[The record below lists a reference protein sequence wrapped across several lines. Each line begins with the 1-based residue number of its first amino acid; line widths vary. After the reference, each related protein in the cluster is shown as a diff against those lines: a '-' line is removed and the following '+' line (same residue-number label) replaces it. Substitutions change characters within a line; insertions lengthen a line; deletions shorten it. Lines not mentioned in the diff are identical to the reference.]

1 MGLLEEVTQW
11 LGENIVQPVKKG
23 AGKYS
28 DFMGDMEEYLKDKG
42 DETIN
47 GMVGQDAGDQE
58 INPMMAG
65 TMSPLDFVNKGSGIN
80 PQMTAA
86 QQAAATQAADMVLPG
101 KKAGLVGRIVK
112 GGLKAAGLIGTGYAL
127 KKGASGKPEDAELP
141 LAVSHGLE
149 YTPEQAEEA
158 WTKKVAE
165 EKAKAAETS
174 APKEEPF
181 DINAIADKY
190 GAEVGENGGLI
201 SNKKVSKQD
210 GKGLVY
216 KGYIKNE
223 KSGKTTHIYGA
234 KPQEEKPTE
243 GTPGK
248 VPTREEF
255 YKSAAAQV
263 KKNLGIDPD
272 TFNPV
277 TEAKKV
283 LEADGEYQY
292 MKKRLVEGN
301 FTPQKRAQIQ
311 DAVNEREQQVT
322 RELTYKTML
331 AKDGLKRMLDMFDKN
346 KDKFGVAPAGS
357 TLYSKETGEIKGTT
371 PGKSTYLS
379 AGGQAAL
386 DKAVDRAFLSDVPEA
401 ARQMGGK
408 VYDSIPEQSRAA
420 YDQVLEQAG
429 RIMLDASNQ
438 GKAITPQEAVRM
450 AKEKT
455 TGAGAINPPKDY
467 KDSGKTIGGKKV
479 YVSPDGK
486 KGWTAP

>member
-1 MGLLEEVTQW
+1 MGLLDEVTQW

-28 DFMGDMEEYLKDKG
+28 DFMGDMEQYLKDKG

-165 EKAKAAETS
+165 EKARTADAS

-190 GAEVGENGGLI
+190 GAEVSPSGGLL
-201 SNKKVSKQD
+201 SDKKVSKQD

-216 KGYIKNE
+216 KGSIKNE
-223 KSGKTTHIYGA
+223 KSGKTTHIYGS
-234 KPQEEKPTE
+234 KPQEEKPAE

-255 YKSAAAQV
+255 YKSAAAQI

-277 TEAKKV
+277 TETKKV

-292 MKKRLVEGN
+292 MKKRLAEGN
-301 FTPQKRAQIQ
+301 FTPAKRAQIQ

-322 RELTYKTML
+322 KELAYKTML

-357 TLYSKETGEIKGTT
+357 TL
-371 PGKSTYLS
+371 
-379 AGGQAAL
+379 
-386 DKAVDRAFLSDVPEA
+386 
-401 ARQMGGK
+401 
-408 VYDSIPEQSRAA
+408 
-420 YDQVLEQAG
+420 
-429 RIMLDASNQ
+429 
-438 GKAITPQEAVRM
+438 
-450 AKEKT
+450 
-455 TGAGAINPPKDY
+455 
-467 KDSGKTIGGKKV
+467 
-479 YVSPDGK
+479 
-486 KGWTAP
+486 